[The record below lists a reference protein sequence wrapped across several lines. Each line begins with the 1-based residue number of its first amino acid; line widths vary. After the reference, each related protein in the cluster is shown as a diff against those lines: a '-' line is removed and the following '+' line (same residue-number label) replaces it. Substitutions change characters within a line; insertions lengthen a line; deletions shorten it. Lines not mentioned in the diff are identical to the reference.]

1 MTFHSPSN
9 EELLNLLKQA
19 SPTHLQEILPALA
32 EPQLTQCARFLDE
45 HSIPNAFSKLSHI
58 LEQVNESNRLESFA
72 RGLSTN
78 QFLMIL
84 EHLSQT
90 PSLKHKLS
98 PLLVGLPSPI
108 FLQTLEKI
116 NPLFLNCLKH
126 ESMTEPLQ
134 HLLTLFIHDC
144 EHLLQTTHES
154 VVNHMRL
161 IHELQPQTL
170 SFEELEDL
178 EAQIFKLHQVLIA
191 RLEAINHAQAILWNA
206 NRIDLID
213 KLSQLKE
220 QFFFLLKQIGHASDT
235 EPAAGLYQALE
246 EHLAQIFTAADPS
259 LDIDTSLQDE
269 DSALEGF
276 TKFSIWYFKDYW
288 ELGLLPSLK
297 QAEQLE
303 LDPATHSE
311 QELLNHRQQL
321 FMAVQES
328 LDKLKL
334 SSVRDLKKA
343 RIFSKSLLEHY
354 IKAHRHL
361 LT

>member
-1 MTFHSPSN
+1 MDFDSPSN
-9 EELLNLLKQA
+9 KEWLNLFVQDSSTPLRD
-19 SPTHLQEILPALA
+19 ILPTLT
-32 EPQLTQCARFLDE
+32 ESQLTQCVKLLEDY
-45 HSIPNAFSKLSHI
+45 SIPNAFSKLIYI
-58 LEQVNESNRLESFA
+58 LEHVNESNRLESFA
-72 RGLSTN
+72 KGLSTE

-84 EHLSQT
+84 DHLSQT
-90 PSLKHKLS
+90 PSLKNKLS

-108 FLQTLEKI
+108 FLQVLEKI

-144 EHLLQTTHES
+144 EYRLESAHEAI
-154 VVNHMRL
+154 VMHRRL
-161 IHELQPQTL
+161 IQELEPHTL
-170 SFEELEDL
+170 SFQQLEDT
-178 EAQIFKLHQVLIA
+178 EAQIFKLHQILA
-191 RLEAINHAQAILWNA
+191 DRLQAINHAQAILWNA

-220 QFFFLLKQIGHASDT
+220 QFFYLLNKQIGHPSDHESAT
-235 EPAAGLYQALE
+235 GLYQVLE
-246 EHLAQIFTAADPS
+246 ESLSRVFAGDPF

-288 ELGLLPSLK
+288 ELGLLPSV
-297 QAEQLE
+297 QYAYQLE
-303 LDPATHSE
+303 LDPAEHTE
-311 QELLNHRQQL
+311 QDILNHRQQL
-321 FMAVQES
+321 FTAVQKS

-334 SSVRDLKKA
+334 SSVKDLKNAK
-343 RIFSKSLLEHY
+343 IFSKSLLEHY
-354 IKAHRHL
+354 ISTHQHL